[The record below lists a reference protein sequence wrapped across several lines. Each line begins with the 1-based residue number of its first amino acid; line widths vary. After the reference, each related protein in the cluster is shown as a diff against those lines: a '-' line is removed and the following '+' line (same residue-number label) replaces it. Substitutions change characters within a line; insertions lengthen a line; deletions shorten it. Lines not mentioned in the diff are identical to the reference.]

1 MSIEDDI
8 AFLERVPTLAL
19 IGREALR
26 VIAISVEHFTV
37 GQGET
42 LFREGEAADCAY
54 VVLYGAFA
62 VSRDDPQLARRPGQ
76 AARVG
81 PPGLLGEMALLT
93 DTRRPAN
100 ATALTASEVLRIP
113 RNVFLRTLES
123 YPDAARRLTHELSAQ
138 ISATLV
144 ELDRVRQRLDAI
156 DGGPLLP

>member
-26 VIAISVEHFTV
+26 VIAISVEHFHL
-37 GQGET
+37 GSGDT
-42 LFREGEAADCAY
+42 LFREGEVADCAY
-54 VVLYGAFA
+54 VVRSGAFA
-62 VSRDDPQLARRPGQ
+62 VGREDPRLARRTGQ

-81 PPGLLGEMALLT
+81 PATLLGEMALLT
-93 DTRRPAN
+93 ETRRPAT
-100 ATALTASEVLRIP
+100 ATAITAAEVLRVP

-123 YPDAARRLTHELSAQ
+123 YPDAARRLTKELSAQ

-144 ELDRVRQRLDAI
+144 ELDRVRERLDAI
-156 DGGPLLP
+156 DGGAPP

>member
-26 VIAISVEHFTV
+26 VIAISVEHFSV
-37 GQGET
+37 SSGET
-42 LFREGEAADCAY
+42 LFREGEVADCAY
-54 VVLYGAFA
+54 VVRAGAFT
-62 VSRDDPQLARRPGQ
+62 VGRDDPRLARRAGQ
-76 AARVG
+76 ATRVG

-93 DTRRPAN
+93 ETRRPAT
-100 ATALTASEVLRIP
+100 ATAITAAQVLRVP

-123 YPDAARRLTHELSAQ
+123 YPDAARRLTQELSAQ

-144 ELDRVRQRLDAI
+144 ELDRVRERLDAI
-156 DGGPLLP
+156 DGGALP